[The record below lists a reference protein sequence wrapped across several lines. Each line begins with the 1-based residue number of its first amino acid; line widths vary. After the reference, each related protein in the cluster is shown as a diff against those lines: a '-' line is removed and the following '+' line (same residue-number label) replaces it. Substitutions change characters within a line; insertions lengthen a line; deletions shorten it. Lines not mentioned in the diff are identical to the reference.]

1 MTKMDRNSVPSGR
14 LEAVGRESYRYDTS
28 NSLIIL
34 SVTVNYRW
42 TLINKMKK
50 QIINRNE
57 ITPSRK
63 YALKNVINS
72 QKKEETNYIYINDMN
87 PLLNTKAGFQ
97 F

>member
-14 LEAVGRESYRYDTS
+14 LEAVGRESYRYDTR

-50 QIINRNE
+50 KQIINRN
-57 ITPSRK
+57 
-63 YALKNVINS
+63 
-72 QKKEETNYIYINDMN
+72 
-87 PLLNTKAGFQ
+87 
-97 F
+97 